1 MRTTSLLRAVCSAA
15 LVAALGLAG
24 SAGAASIIGGSTGNP
39 ALGPDD
45 GSEIYIPNLNP
56 NYNRHIVLVKEAA
69 DPVLAAIPHSWG
81 FYFAGDIN
89 NRYPV
94 FSTSD
99 QGPPEQQAVIDF
111 DNGQVVDLDA
121 LAIDAT
127 FTPSLAD
134 FGFYL
139 EIQYPNG
146 TVRTYSQAAENPGGV
161 DTYASFP
168 FLANTLF
175 RVVAF
180 EINEQVFAL
189 EIIDGALPVPE
200 PSVLMLVGGGIALL
214 VAGRR
219 RFDRV

>member
-1 MRTTSLLRAVCSAA
+1 MRTTLLLRALRSVAV
-15 LVAALGLAG
+15 VAALGIAG

-45 GSEIYIPNLNP
+45 GSEIYFPNLNP
-56 NYNRHIVLVKEAA
+56 NYDRHIVLVKEAF
-69 DPVLAAIPHSWG
+69 DPVLAATPHSWG
-81 FYFAGDIN
+81 FYFAGDTS

-121 LAIDAT
+121 LAVDAT

-139 EIQYPNG
+139 EIQYPGG
-146 TVRTYSQAAENPGGV
+146 TVLTFSQAAENPGGV

-168 FLANTLF
+168 FLANPLF

-180 EINEQVFAL
+180 EINEQIFAL
-189 EIIDGALPVPE
+189 EIIDGAVPVPE
-200 PSVLMLVGGGIALL
+200 PSVLMLVGGGLAL
-214 VAGRR
+214 VGGRR
-219 RFDRV
+219 RYRA

>member
-1 MRTTSLLRAVCSAA
+1 MRTSLLLRALRSVAV
-15 LVAALGLAG
+15 VAALCIAS
-24 SAGAASIIGGSTGNP
+24 SAGATIIDGSTGNP

-45 GSEIYIPNLNP
+45 GSEIYFPNLNP
-56 NYNRHIVLVKEAA
+56 NYNRHIVLVTEAF

-81 FYFAGDIN
+81 FYFAGDTS

-94 FSTSD
+94 FTTSD
-99 QGPPEQQAVIDF
+99 QGPPKQQAVIDF

-121 LAIDAT
+121 LAVDAT

-139 EIQYPNG
+139 EIQYPSG
-146 TVRTYSQAAENPGGV
+146 TLITFSQAAENPGGV
-161 DTYASFP
+161 DTYAAFP
-168 FLANTLF
+168 FLANPLF

-189 EIIDGALPVPE
+189 EIIDGAVPVPE
-200 PSVLMLVGGGIALL
+200 PSVLMLVGGGLAL

-219 RFDRV
+219 RFDRA